1 MFHYTR
7 PSFNTMLPPN
17 AVDGLF
23 AGSQRHVLQQDDI
36 RVQPGG
42 GKEHT
47 KLLKQPKQKKD
58 DLVTTRAP
66 TRPTK
71 PKKRKRKKVARRKK

>member
-47 KLLKQPKQKKD
+47 KLLKQ
-58 DLVTTRAP
+58 
-66 TRPTK
+66 
-71 PKKRKRKKVARRKK
+71 